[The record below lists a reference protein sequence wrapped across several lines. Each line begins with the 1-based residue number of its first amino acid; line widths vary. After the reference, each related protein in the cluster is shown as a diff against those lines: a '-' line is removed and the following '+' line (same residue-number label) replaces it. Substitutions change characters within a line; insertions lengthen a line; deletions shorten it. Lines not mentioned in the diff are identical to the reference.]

1 MKVCVECGRNLLE
14 SKFRAYETKSGIH
27 YTNRCRLCESRHT
40 AERRKQDR
48 LHGRLARYT
57 NEQLVAELRKRGAYI
72 MYGKDFDCV
81 TTIE

>member
-1 MKVCVECGRNLLE
+1 MKVCVECGRNLPE
-14 SKFRAYETKSGIH
+14 SKFRACSHITGIH

-57 NEQLVAELRKRGAYI
+57 NDQLVAELRRRGAHI
-72 MYGKDFDCV
+72 MYGSDFDCV
-81 TTIE
+81 TTI